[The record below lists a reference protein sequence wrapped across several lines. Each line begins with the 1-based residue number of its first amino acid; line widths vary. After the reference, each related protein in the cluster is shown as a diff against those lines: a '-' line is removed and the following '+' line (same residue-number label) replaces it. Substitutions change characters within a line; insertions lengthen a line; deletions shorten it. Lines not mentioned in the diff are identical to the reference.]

1 MKIDWLK
8 PLVGRPGLFATVHL
22 DATPSAEAGEK
33 DIANRWRAARRALEH
48 QGAPT
53 AVLDALEDAV
63 RRPSH
68 EGGERGRVLVADV
81 DGVLVDRMLRHA
93 PTAPTAVWLPVPA
106 LLQAALAADEA
117 VDALCVAVDRAGADF
132 WSCDAE
138 GRDAGRRETYTAP
151 HDEVSKTSS
160 PGTKRAT
167 IESRAE
173 DTWERNAAAVAA
185 EIDRRVAQERP
196 EVVLL
201 TGDVRAVK
209 SVRSDLGQAA
219 AVRVVEVPGGGR
231 GGAGVH
237 ADAFAAAVEDALDS
251 YRERRREVTLAE
263 YRQDQGREE
272 GAVTSVDDVVAVL
285 ARGQVKEL
293 VLSEQLVTEATS
305 ALATT
310 GADGGIVLDG
320 LLGGRRL
327 WIGPDPMHVAR
338 TRADLEGLGV
348 HDGLQELPATSA
360 LLRAAIAQDAGLTF
374 APEGSVELVDGV
386 GATLRWH
393 DGATP
398 REVAATMSGDGARF
412 AVPR

>member
-8 PLVGRPGLFATVHL
+8 PLVGRPGPFATVHL

-63 RRPSH
+63 RRPTH

-185 EIDRRVAQERP
+185 EIDRRVAQQRP

-219 AVRVVEVPGGGR
+219 AVRTVEVSGGGR

>member
-8 PLVGRPGLFATVHL
+8 PLVGRPGPFATVHL
-22 DATPSAEAGEK
+22 DATPSAEAGDK
-33 DIANRWRAARRALEH
+33 NVANRWRAARRTLEH
-48 QGAPT
+48 QGAP
-53 AVLDALEDAV
+53 ASVLDVLEDAV
-63 RRPSH
+63 LRPTH
-68 EGGERGRVLVADV
+68 EGGERGRVLVAD
-81 DGVLVDRMLRHA
+81 DEGVHVDRVLRHPPAA
-93 PTAPTAVWLPVPA
+93 PTAAWLPVPA
-106 LLQAALAADEA
+106 LLPAALAADEA
-117 VDALCVAVDRAGADF
+117 VDALCVAVDRAGADL

-138 GRDAGRRETYTAP
+138 GRAAGRRDTYTAP

-173 DTWERNAAAVAA
+173 DTWERNAAAIAA
-185 EIDRRVAQERP
+185 EIDRRVAGAPP
-196 EVVLL
+196 EIVLL
-201 TGDVRAVK
+201 TGDVRTVGGVRQAL
-209 SVRSDLGQAA
+209 SVPTAA
-219 AVRVVEVPGGGR
+219 RVVEIPGGGR
-231 GGAGVH
+231 GAGVH
-237 ADAFAAAVEDALDS
+237 PAAFAAAVEDALDS
-251 YRERRREVTLAE
+251 YRERRREGALAE
-263 YRQDQGREE
+263 FRQDQGREA
-272 GAVTSVDDVVAVL
+272 GAVSSVDDVVAVL

-293 VLSEQLVTEATS
+293 VLSEQLVTDAAS
-305 ALATT
+305 ALAAT
-310 GADGGIVLDG
+310 GEGSGLALDG
-320 LLGGRRL
+320 LLGGRLL

-338 TRADLEGLGV
+338 SRADLESLGV
-348 HDGLQELPATSA
+348 NHGLQELPASSA

>member
-8 PLVGRPGLFATVHL
+8 PLVGRPGPFATVHL

-33 DIANRWRAARRALEH
+33 DVANRWRAARRALEH
-48 QGAPT
+48 QGAPA

-63 RRPSH
+63 RRPTH

-81 DGVLVDRMLRHA
+81 DGVLVDRTLRHA

-106 LLQAALAADEA
+106 LLRAALAADEA

-185 EIDRRVAQERP
+185 EIDRRAAQQRP

-219 AVRVVEVPGGGR
+219 AVRTVEVPGGGR

-237 ADAFAAAVEDALDS
+237 ADAFATAVEDALDS